1 MSNCG
6 CHDTA
11 CALTASRDRDRRRVL
26 WAVLAINLVLF
37 AGEFSAGWWA
47 DSSALQADSLDSL
60 GDALVYAMSL
70 WALGWGPSHWR
81 RSWR

>member
-26 WAVLAINLVLF
+26 WAVLAINLAVVAILARDLF
-37 AGEFSAGWWA
+37 K
-47 DSSALQADSLDSL
+47 
-60 GDALVYAMSL
+60 
-70 WALGWGPSHWR
+70 R
-81 RSWR
+81 RH